1 VTALKLPSPTPDT
14 GPMGARLSAAV
25 AGATAAIACATAL
38 VFAPA
43 ALADTTTSSN
53 WAGYGAH
60 GTGVSFRTV
69 QGTWRQ
75 PGMTCASGVKTYSS
89 YWVGLGGYSVTSKAL
104 EQIGTEADCSAGQ
117 VRLSAWYE
125 LVPAPSVPIQLTINP
140 GDVMTASV
148 TVSGQRVSVSLIDL
162 TRKHSFTK
170 TVSASPIDVTSAE
183 WIVEAPSECVSA
195 NACVTLPLANFG
207 SAAFSSALASSTA
220 GVSGGIANP
229 AWQTTKI
236 KLVPATRRFIS
247 VGSPAPS
254 VGIATPSSLG
264 AGGRSFT
271 VSYSEVPATIA
282 SRFFA
287 KQRSTLTAGA
297 LLHPTR

>member
-1 VTALKLPSPTPDT
+1 M
-14 GPMGARLSAAV
+14 GPRLSAAI
-25 AGATAAIACATAL
+25 AGPAAAIACASAL
-38 VFAPA
+38 ICAPA
-43 ALADTTTSSN
+43 ALADTTSSSN

-60 GTGVSFRTV
+60 GTGVSFRSA

-75 PGMTCASGVKTYSS
+75 PDMTCTSGVKTYSS

-117 VRLSAWYE
+117 ARLSAWYE
-125 LVPAPSVPIQLTINP
+125 LVPSPSMPIQLTIVP
-140 GDVMTASV
+140 GDLMTATV
-148 TVSGQRVSVSLIDL
+148 TVSGPRVTVSLIDL

-170 TVSASPIDVTSAE
+170 TVSAATIDVSSAE

-195 NACVTLPLANFG
+195 NACETLPLANFG
-207 SAAFSSALASSTA
+207 TAAFSSALASSSA
-220 GVSGGIANP
+220 GVSGGIAAP

-247 VGSPAPS
+247 AGSPAPS
-254 VGIATPSSLG
+254 VAVATPSALG
-264 AGGRSFT
+264 ANGRSFT
-271 VSYSEVPATIA
+271 VAYSEVPVTIA

-287 KQRSTLTAGA
+287 KQSSTLTAGQ